1 MKLPYTPNQLVLY
14 LSAFLLGFALMS
26 FEMLGSR
33 YLYPYY
39 GGSIETWASLI
50 SVVLAALTIGYF
62 VGGFLVDKF
71 PSISLLGF
79 LVLLSALFLAAIPMN
94 ADRFLIWL
102 VENLGDGPLS
112 ILTASC
118 ALLLIPLSL
127 LGAYSPFA
135 IHLAAGKQGS
145 SGIASG
151 MIYGISTVGNI
162 LGTLS
167 TTFYLIP
174 RMGTRFMT
182 YCFASLIAC
191 VGIALIVW
199 SFKHNNAHL
208 KT

>member
-1 MKLPYTPNQLVLY
+1 MKLPYTSNQLVLY

-71 PSISLLGF
+71 PSILLLGF
-79 LVLLSALFLAAIPMN
+79 LVLLSALFLAVIPMN

-135 IHLAAGKQGS
+135 IHLSAGKQGS

-162 LGTLS
+162 LAHYLQLS
-167 TTFYLIP
+167 T
-174 RMGTRFMT
+174 
-182 YCFASLIAC
+182 
-191 VGIALIVW
+191 
-199 SFKHNNAHL
+199 
-208 KT
+208 